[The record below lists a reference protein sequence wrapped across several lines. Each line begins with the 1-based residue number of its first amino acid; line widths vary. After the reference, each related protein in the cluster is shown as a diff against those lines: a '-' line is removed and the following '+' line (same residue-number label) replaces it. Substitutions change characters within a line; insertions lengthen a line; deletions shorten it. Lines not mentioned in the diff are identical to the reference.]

1 LFGLDPIEADV
12 EGEYSSFAELQY
24 KSECADRTRSDSGNH
39 ADQTVAQLRERGE
52 EYQEMKAL
60 EEAEVAGQEALAGTV
75 TYEDDD
81 DPFRFRE
88 QSELDK
94 TKSFQSRY
102 AWVSKAT
109 RTSLLWS
116 DG

>member
-1 LFGLDPIEADV
+1 
-12 EGEYSSFAELQY
+12 
-24 KSECADRTRSDSGNH
+24 
-39 ADQTVAQLRERGE
+39 
-52 EYQEMKAL
+52 MKAL
-60 EEAEVAGQEALAGTV
+60 EEAEIAKQEALAGTV

-102 AWVSKAT
+102 AWVSKAI
-109 RTSLLWS
+109 RISQMWS
-116 DG
+116 GG